1 MGNQNKPI
9 KKWRSGNIS
18 GAIWLNE
25 REVNGEKRG
34 FKTATLRR
42 SWKKEGDVWRDET
55 INIRRQDIPKLTTI
69 LNKIQEELFLSE
81 EDDDNE

>member
-1 MGNQNKPI
+1 MGNQPI
-9 KKWRSGNIS
+9 KKWRAGNIT

-25 REVNGEKRG
+25 REIKGDKLG
-34 FKTATLRR
+34 FKTATIRR

-55 INIRRQDIPKLTTI
+55 LNIRRQDIPKLLTI
-69 LNKIQEELFLSE
+69 LNKLQEELFLTE

>member
-1 MGNQNKPI
+1 MGNQPI

-25 REVNGEKRG
+25 RDVRGEKRG
-34 FKTATLRR
+34 FKTATIRR
-42 SWKKEGDVWRDET
+42 SWKREGDVWRDET
-55 INIRRQDIPKLTTI
+55 LNIRRQDIPKLLTI
-69 LNKIQEELFLSE
+69 LNKMQEELFLTDE